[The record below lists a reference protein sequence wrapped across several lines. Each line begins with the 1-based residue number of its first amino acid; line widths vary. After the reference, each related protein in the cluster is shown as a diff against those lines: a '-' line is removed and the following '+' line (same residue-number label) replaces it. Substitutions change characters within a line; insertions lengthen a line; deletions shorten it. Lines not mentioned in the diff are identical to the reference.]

1 MPAIEHRERDRDVVR
16 KPRRT
21 TQMSDNEEGYYDEG
35 ANRHQTRSRSPPPTP
50 PTRNPRPAPRS
61 IMEDE
66 AETTIGVSVKM
77 MGELS
82 FERLLR
88 IDGQFE
94 GTLSSK
100 GSLIIGK
107 KGQLTGDVKNM
118 KEVVIEG
125 GRIVGNIQVDKLT
138 LRAKGSVYG
147 NITAKIVKIEPG
159 CNIIGT
165 LNVNPHAP
173 DSMNLKGELVKV
185 KAHVPKKEK
194 KETPKTPKTPTVKA
208 TTPKVVEKE
217 AEEEVE
223 EAETEEP

>member
-1 MPAIEHRERDRDVVR
+1 MPDTKMPVVEHRGRQRDVTQ
-16 KPRRT
+16 KSSRRNEQFF
-21 TQMSDNEEGYYDEG
+21 QMSDNEEDSNDEG
-35 ANRHQTRSRSPPPTP
+35 NRQHQSRSHSMPEMPDTP
-50 PTRNPRPAPRS
+50 PTRNPRPTPRS
-61 IMEDE
+61 IMDDE

-77 MGELS
+77 TGELS

-88 IDGQFE
+88 IDGEFE

-118 KEVVIEG
+118 KEVIIEG
-125 GRIVGNIQVDKLT
+125 GRLIGNIQVDKLI
-138 LRAKGSVYG
+138 LRAKASVHG
-147 NITAKIVKIEPG
+147 NITSKTINIEPG

-185 KAHVPKKEK
+185 KDKHHHDK
-194 KETPKTPKTPTVKA
+194 KTPKVPAPTEVD
-208 TTPKVVEKE
+208 E
-217 AEEEVE
+217 A
-223 EAETEEP
+223 